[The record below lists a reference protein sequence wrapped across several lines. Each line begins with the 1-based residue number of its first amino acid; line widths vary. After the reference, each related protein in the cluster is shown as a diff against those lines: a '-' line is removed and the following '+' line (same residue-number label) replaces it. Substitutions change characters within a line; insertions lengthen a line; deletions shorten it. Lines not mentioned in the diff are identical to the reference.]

1 MTGDV
6 EQTVVRHRQRLFIVG
21 VWICLLVGYNAWAYA
36 KGLGPADG
44 ARRLVDLFDG
54 RYSGPIAYLIAYAL
68 RPLVL
73 FPASFLTLAGG
84 FAFGPVL
91 GSVLT
96 VVASNISA
104 SVAYVVGRYFGRGLL
119 EEGASDGL
127 AARWAGRMRRN
138 GFEATFLMRL
148 VLVPFDIVNYLAG
161 FLRIAF
167 LPYLAATFLGSLPS
181 SLAVVLAGASV
192 KRFDGA
198 VPSFDPRTLAAAV
211 VLFALSLAVARI
223 VRRRAGGESET
234 HS

>member
-1 MTGDV
+1 MS
-6 EQTVVRHRQRLFIVG
+6 EQGARSPVRHRQRWFVAG
-21 VWICLLVGYNAWAYA
+21 VWICLLVGYNVWAYA

-44 ARRLVDLFDG
+44 ARRLLDLLDG

-96 VVASNISA
+96 VIASNISA
-104 SVAYVVGRYFGRGLL
+104 SIAYVIGHYFGRGLL
-119 EEGASDGL
+119 EEGESDRRI
-127 AARWAGRMRRN
+127 ARWADRMRRN

-161 FLRIAF
+161 FLRISF
-167 LPYLAATFLGSLPS
+167 WPYLAATFLGSLPS

-192 KRFDGA
+192 KKFDGA
-198 VPSFDPRTLAAAV
+198 VPSFDPRTLVAAI
-211 VLFALSLAVARI
+211 VLFAISLAVARI
-223 VRRRAGGESET
+223 VRRRSVG
-234 HS
+234 

>member
-1 MTGDV
+1 MTADI
-6 EQTVVRHRQRLFIVG
+6 ERSVVRHRQRLFIVG

-36 KGLGPADG
+36 KGLGPSDG
-44 ARRLVDLFDG
+44 ARRLLDLFEG

-96 VVASNISA
+96 VIASNISA
-104 SVAYVVGRYFGRGLL
+104 SIAYVIGHYFGRGLL
-119 EEGASDGL
+119 EEGASDSL
-127 AARWAGRMRRN
+127 AARWADRMRRN

-192 KRFDGA
+192 KKFDGA
-198 VPSFDPRTLAAAV
+198 VPSFDPRTLVAAI
-211 VLFALSLAVARI
+211 VLFAISIAIARI
-223 VRRRAGGESET
+223 VRRRSD
-234 HS
+234 SQSLVR